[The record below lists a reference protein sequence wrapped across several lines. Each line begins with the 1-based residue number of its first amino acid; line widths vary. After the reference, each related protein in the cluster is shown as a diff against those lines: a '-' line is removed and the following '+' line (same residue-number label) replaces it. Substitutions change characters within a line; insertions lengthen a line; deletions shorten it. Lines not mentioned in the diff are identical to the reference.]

1 MQEFINQYGKT
12 VVTYTLFAILIA
24 ILIGGSVFG
33 LKGLLYVQGEKADEA
48 AYIEEYQTDEDGKI
62 KMDENG
68 NKIKQNND
76 VKYIT
81 DTNGQTIA
89 IADTDDFADN
99 LDSALNKYSNLSINT
114 KTSSFADSNSLSFGE
129 ENSIFNGT
137 IDINNRR
144 YNIGKEFNENT
155 DTVGSTI
162 IINYIKC
169 RNLYNENDVNN
180 TILITDS
187 ARSENLLLDNNVNDK
202 YNGYTYIKRDT
213 TDLNNDEIL
222 YTYKCRQIKT
232 KFSGKNEPSYNRFNL
247 CPTVIIHISRKR
259 SYDPAHPSWLR
270 QCRTTVLTDSASD
283 PDRDHQYYHWH
294 LDHTSDQ
301 PPTAQTSPYIG

>member
-144 YNIGKEFNENT
+144 YNIGKEEDIWHRFMHRKQMKFRNMRQSMRMKYVIWPGNVWSFWRM
-155 DTVGSTI
+155 TV
-162 IINYIKC
+162 
-169 RNLYNENDVNN
+169 
-180 TILITDS
+180 
-187 ARSENLLLDNNVNDK
+187 
-202 YNGYTYIKRDT
+202 
-213 TDLNNDEIL
+213 
-222 YTYKCRQIKT
+222 
-232 KFSGKNEPSYNRFNL
+232 
-247 CPTVIIHISRKR
+247 
-259 SYDPAHPSWLR
+259 
-270 QCRTTVLTDSASD
+270 
-283 PDRDHQYYHWH
+283 YYHF
-294 LDHTSDQ
+294 Q
-301 PPTAQTSPYIG
+301 IR

>member
-62 KMDENG
+62 KTDENG

-81 DTNGQTIA
+81 DANGQTIA

-144 YNIGKEFNENT
+144 YNIGKEFNVRME
-155 DTVGSTI
+155 VQ
-162 IINYIKC
+162 KWK
-169 RNLYNENDVNN
+169 E
-180 TILITDS
+180 
-187 ARSENLLLDNNVNDK
+187 K
-202 YNGYTYIKRDT
+202 K
-213 TDLNNDEIL
+213 
-222 YTYKCRQIKT
+222 
-232 KFSGKNEPSYNRFNL
+232 
-247 CPTVIIHISRKR
+247 
-259 SYDPAHPSWLR
+259 HPFM
-270 QCRTTVLTDSASD
+270 T
-283 PDRDHQYYHWH
+283 PM
-294 LDHTSDQ
+294 
-301 PPTAQTSPYIG
+301 